1 MNTKQIQMT
10 NTSTSIYGQSRHHQ
24 GGYATLGI
32 AVVLLL
38 VLSLIT
44 IYLTRSGI
52 IDIRTSANKARYAQ
66 ALTDA
71 ERKLEIGLGWLGS
84 STNRGTLLAET
95 PIASWVTCGT
105 LTTLKVQALTNTWRC
120 RPRKIDGTL
129 ANLSNIPPDTVAYVI
144 ATPAASDA
152 IGKTY
157 FVIAEG
163 SSVDGSG
170 SAVVKQGVY
179 FFTTNGGSSNA
190 PPMMGAGN
198 IPLNGNYSVVANP
211 NGGGQGVPVSVWSK
225 VVIPPL
231 SGSAATCQLGEYLQ
245 AGNNCTE
252 SLSSSSKYGSDLVGA
267 DPITL
272 APPTN
277 FPDDV
282 FHYVF
287 GVPSDAYGIVKAQAN
302 TTVTDC
308 SNLAGLSGI
317 VWVTGNCTIP
327 SGSKIGLDTT
337 VSPPILKPL
346 ILVVESDGITG
357 NFTMNA
363 NSEFYGLLFVFGPP
377 QGSPPTY
384 NAGAIKANGGAKFY
398 GSMISNDTT
407 DMGLTIN
414 GTFDMVYSKNVMD
427 IITNGIGYKTMA
439 RIPGSWTDF
448 LAD

>member
-1 MNTKQIQMT
+1 MNTKRIQLPHT
-10 NTSTSIYGQSRHHQ
+10 RTSLYGQSRHHQ

-71 ERKLEIGLGWLGS
+71 ERKLEIGLGWLS
-84 STNRGTLLAET
+84 TSTNRVTLLAET
-95 PIASWVTCGT
+95 PLASWVACDT
-105 LTTLKVQALTNTWRC
+105 LTTLKVQELTNTWRC

-129 ANLSNIPPDTVAYVI
+129 AVLTSTPPDTVAFVI
-144 ATPAASDA
+144 TTPAASDA

-157 FVIAEG
+157 YVVAEG
-163 SSVDGSG
+163 SSVDGSA

-179 FFTTNGGSSNA
+179 FYSSNNGAANA

-198 IPLNGNYSVVANP
+198 IPLNGNYTVVANP
-211 NGGGQGVPVSVWSK
+211 NSGGKGVPVSVWSK
-225 VVIPPL
+225 IPIDNL
-231 SGSAATCQLGEYLQ
+231 SGTAATCQLGEYLL
-245 AGNNCTE
+245 AGNNCTGTAV
-252 SLSSSSKYGSDLVGA
+252 LSSSAGKGPDIVDA
-267 DPITL
+267 DDD
-272 APPTN
+272 

-282 FHYVF
+282 FQYVF

-308 SNLAGLSGI
+308 SNLAGLSGT
-317 VWVTGNCTIP
+317 VWVTGDCTIP
-327 SGSKIGLDTT
+327 SNSVVGSA
-337 VSPPILKPL
+337 SAPL
-346 ILVVESDGITG
+346 QLVVESGV
-357 NFTMNA
+357 FTMNA
-363 NSEFYGLLFVFGPP
+363 NSEFYGLLFAFGPP
-377 QGSPPTY
+377 PSPY

-407 DMGLTIN
+407 DMGLQIN

-427 IITNGIGYKTMA
+427 IITNGVGYKTMA
-439 RIPGSWTDF
+439 RIPGSWSDF
-448 LAD
+448 LTD

>member
-10 NTSTSIYGQSRHHQ
+10 NTSTSIYGQGRHHQ

-44 IYLTRSGI
+44 VYLTRSGI

-71 ERKLEIGLGWLGS
+71 ERKLEIGLGWLSS
-84 STNRGTLLAET
+84 STNRVTLLAET
-95 PIASWVTCGT
+95 PLTSWVTCNT
-105 LTTLKVQALTNTWRC
+105 LTSLKVQELTNTWLC

-129 ANLSNIPPDTVAYVI
+129 ANLTITPPETAFVI
-144 ATPAASDA
+144 ATPNTTKPEDL
-152 IGKTY
+152 GKTY
-157 FVIAEG
+157 FVVAEG
-163 SSVDGSG
+163 SSVDGSA

-179 FFTTNGGSSNA
+179 FYASNNGAANA

-198 IPLNGNYSVVANP
+198 IPLNGNYTIVANP
-211 NGGGQGVPVSVWSK
+211 NSGGKGVPVSVWSK
-225 VVIPPL
+225 IPIDNL
-231 SGSAATCQLGEYLQ
+231 SGTAATCQLGEYLL
-245 AGNNCTE
+245 AGNNCTGTAV
-252 SLSSSSKYGSDLVGA
+252 LSSSAGKGPDIVDN
-267 DPITL
+267 DPD
-272 APPTN
+272 

-282 FHYVF
+282 FQYVF
-287 GVPSDAYGIVKAQAN
+287 GVPSDAYGIVKAQAKKI
-302 TTVTDC
+302 TDC
-308 SNLAGLSGI
+308 SNLAGLSGT
-317 VWVTGNCTIP
+317 VWVTGDCTIA
-327 SGSKIGLDTT
+327 SNSVVGSAAA
-337 VSPPILKPL
+337 PL
-346 ILVVESDGITG
+346 QLIVESGA
-357 NFTMNA
+357 FTMNA
-363 NSEFYGLLFVFGPP
+363 NSTFYGLLFAFGPP
-377 QGSPPTY
+377 PSPY
-384 NAGAIKANGGAKFY
+384 NAGSIQANGGAKFY

-407 DMGLTIN
+407 DMGLQIN

>member
-1 MNTKQIQMT
+1 MT
-10 NTSTSIYGQSRHHQ
+10 NTRTSIFSQSRHHQ

-32 AVVLLL
+32 SVVLLL

-71 ERKLEIGLGWLGS
+71 ERKLEIGLSWLGQS
-84 STNRGTLLAET
+84 ANRATLLAET
-95 PIASWVTCGT
+95 PLVNWVDCTT
-105 LTTLKVQALTNTWRC
+105 LTTLKVQDLGEEKTPPDTWRC

-129 ANLSNIPPDTVAYVI
+129 ADPTIVPPETAFVI
-144 ATPAASDA
+144 ATPDAASA

-157 FVIAEG
+157 FVVAEG
-163 SSVDGSG
+163 SSTDGSG

-282 FHYVF
+282 FQYVF
-287 GVPSDAYGIVKAQAN
+287 GVPSNAYGIVKAQAN
-302 TTVTDC
+302 TTVTNC

-384 NAGAIKANGGAKFY
+384 NAGDIQANGGAKFY
-398 GSMISNDTT
+398 GSMISNDST
-407 DMGLTIN
+407 DMGLNIN

-427 IITNGIGYKTMA
+427 IISNDTTYKTMA
-439 RIPGSWTDF
+439 RIPGSWADF
-448 LAD
+448 LTD